1 MLSVDEM
8 VGSIVSALGPKL
20 ANTYICLTSDN
31 GFFYGEHRIR
41 IGKVYP
47 YEPSLRVPLICR
59 GPGIPAGEV
68 RNQIV
73 NNLDLSAT
81 VMDWADATPGR
92 TLDGRSFASVLAD
105 AQAAWRDAIFFSA
118 DSAIAATEIQ
128 ATGVRMPSRKYVKW
142 GDGFEELYDLVSD
155 PNEIA
160 NKAGDANYAADLTAL
175 RALHSR
181 LATCSGSSCWVGA
194 EASPGSR

>member
-1 MLSVDEM
+1 MLVTPKAPHSGDGHSGLVQSAPRHATAPATNAPRPPSFNESDVSDKPAWVKALPSISGDQVSTIDSNYRSAHRAMLSLDEM

-68 RNQIV
+68 RNQII

-81 VMDWADATPGR
+81 VMD
-92 TLDGRSFASVLAD
+92 
-105 AQAAWRDAIFFSA
+105 
-118 DSAIAATEIQ
+118 
-128 ATGVRMPSRKYVKW
+128 
-142 GDGFEELYDLVSD
+142 
-155 PNEIA
+155 
-160 NKAGDANYAADLTAL
+160 
-175 RALHSR
+175 
-181 LATCSGSSCWVGA
+181 
-194 EASPGSR
+194 